1 MLTNNTRRSCE
12 KHPEIL
18 IDGNGICWK
27 CMGGEEI
34 KISDSKKYSYIW
46 NIQNIKTDG
55 KQKTKSKIE

>member
-1 MLTNNTRRSCE
+1 MLTNDNRRSCE

-46 NIQNIKTDG
+46 DIQNIKTDG
-55 KQKTKSKIE
+55 KQETKSKNK

>member
-1 MLTNNTRRSCE
+1 MLINNMRRSCE

-34 KISDSKKYSYIW
+34 KVSNYKNYLYICEDK
-46 NIQNIKTDG
+46 NIDTDG
-55 KQKTKSKIE
+55 KQQIESKTE